1 MFRTKA
7 AATAVAVLACSFAA
21 LGTAQKLPIE
31 NIQLRGDRF
40 HGLSYA
46 EMTPEQRAFLDHT
59 VNSAR
64 AANGN
69 NTTANGPFNVLMRSP
84 EIGDLSQALGNSIRF
99 SSGLS
104 GKVRELAT
112 LMAGRAWSSH
122 YEWYAHA
129 RYAKQEGLPD
139 DVIAAI
145 AGHRTPDLKRMPA
158 DEALAWRVTDEMLY
172 TRQITDATYKEALA
186 ALGERELMSTV
197 IIAAYYEYISMLLN
211 VDRYPLPADA
221 PKGAAN
227 ALTTL
232 GKRELIR
239 KTEGVVTARTP
250 LKNADT
256 DRALDELRAR
266 MSVEQELPAVLR
278 DLARNLVMTHWNDP
292 PTEIERGRVS
302 RELKVAE
309 AFAVE
314 LLNTRGVTDETFM
327 KALATLGERKLVN
340 LIVFMGYANVRC
352 AQKALAGVECS
363 I

>member
-7 AATAVAVLACSFAA
+7 ATTAVAVLACSFAA
-21 LGTAQKLPIE
+21 LASAQKLPIE
-31 NIQLRGDRF
+31 TIQLRGDRF

-46 EMTPEQRAFLDHT
+46 EMAPEQRVFLDHT

-64 AANGN
+64 SVN

-145 AGHRTPDLKRMPA
+145 AGHRAPDFKHMSA
-158 DEALAWRVTDEMLY
+158 DETLAWRVTDEMLY

-186 ALGERELMSTV
+186 ALGERALMSTV
-197 IIAAYYEYISMLLN
+197 VIAAYYEYISMLLN

-221 PKGAAN
+221 PKSAAS
-227 ALTTL
+227 ALTPL
-232 GKRELIR
+232 GKRSLIR
-239 KTEGVVTARTP
+239 KPEGTVTARTP

-256 DRALDELRAR
+256 DHALDELRAR
-266 MSVEQELPAVLR
+266 ISVEQELPAVLR
-278 DLARNLVMTHWNDP
+278 DLARNLVMTHWDDP
-292 PTEIERGRVS
+292 PTEVTRGRVS
-302 RELKVAE
+302 RELKSAE

-314 LLNTRGVTDETFM
+314 LLNTREVSDDTFM
-327 KALATLGERKLVN
+327 KALGALGERKLVN

-352 AQKALAGVECS
+352 AQKALAGSECS

>member
-1 MFRTKA
+1 MFQMKTA
-7 AATAVAVLACSFAA
+7 AAVVVVLACSFAA
-21 LGTAQKLPIE
+21 LATAQKLPIE

-104 GKVRELAT
+104 GKVRELST

-129 RYAKQEGLPD
+129 RYARQEGLPD
-139 DVIAAI
+139 EVIAAI
-145 AGHRTPDLKRMPA
+145 AGHRAPDLKHMPA

-239 KTEGVVTARTP
+239 KTVGTVTARTA
-250 LKNADT
+250 LKNVDT
-256 DRALDELRAR
+256 DHALDELRAR
-266 MSVEQELPAVLR
+266 LSVEQELPAVLR

-292 PTEIERGRVS
+292 PTEITKGRVS

-314 LLNTRGVTDETFM
+314 LLNTREVSDETFM
-327 KALATLGERKLVN
+327 KAIAGLGERKLVN

>member
-1 MFRTKA
+1 
-7 AATAVAVLACSFAA
+7 
-21 LGTAQKLPIE
+21 LPIE

-46 EMTPEQRAFLDHT
+46 EMTPEQRVFLDHT

-64 AANGN
+64 AVN

-104 GKVRELAT
+104 GKIRELAT

-139 DVIAAI
+139 EVIAAI
-145 AGHRTPDLKRMPA
+145 AAHRPPDLKRMPA

-197 IIAAYYEYISMLLN
+197 IIAAYYEYISMVLN

-232 GKRELIR
+232 SPRTLIR
-239 KTEGVVTARTP
+239 KTEGAVTARP
-250 LKNADT
+250 ALKNEDT
-256 DRALDELRAR
+256 DHALDELRAR
-266 MSVEQELPAVLR
+266 ISVEQELPAVLR
-278 DLARNLVMTHWNDP
+278 DIARNLVMTHWNDP
-292 PTEIERGRVS
+292 PVEIQKGRVS
-302 RELKVAE
+302 RELRTAE

-314 LLNTRGVTDETFM
+314 LLNTREVKDDTFA
-327 KALATLGERKLVN
+327 KALASLGERKLVN

>member
-1 MFRTKA
+1 MFGTKA
-7 AATAVAVLACSFAA
+7 ALTAVAVLACAFAPLA
-21 LGTAQKLPIE
+21 LAQKLPIE

-40 HGLSYA
+40 RGLSYA
-46 EMTPEQRAFLDHT
+46 EMTPEQRVFLDHT

-99 SSGLS
+99 SSGLN
-104 GKVRELAT
+104 GRVRELAT

-129 RYAKQEGLPD
+129 RYAKQEKVAD
-139 DVIAAI
+139 DVVAAI
-145 AGHRTPDLKRMPA
+145 AAHRPPDLKRMPA
-158 DEALAWRVTDEMLY
+158 DEAIAWRVTDEMLY

-186 ALGERELMSTV
+186 TLGERELMSTV

-221 PKGAAN
+221 PQGAAK
-227 ALTTL
+227 ALTQL
-232 GKRELIR
+232 SPRSLIR
-239 KTEGVVTARTP
+239 KTEGAVTARTP

-256 DRALDELRAR
+256 DKALDELRTR
-266 MSVEQELPAVLR
+266 ISVEQELPAPLR
-278 DLARNLVMTHWNDP
+278 DIARNLVMTHWNDP
-292 PTEIERGRVS
+292 PTEVQKGRVQ
-302 RELKVAE
+302 RDLKVAE
-309 AFAVE
+309 AFASE
-314 LLNTRGVTDETFM
+314 LLNTREVKDETFA
-327 KALATLGERKLVN
+327 KALAALGERKLVN

-363 I
+363 F

>member
-1 MFRTKA
+1 MIRMKA
-7 AATAVAVLACSFAA
+7 ATTAATLLACAFAPFV
-21 LGTAQKLPIE
+21 LAQKLPIE

-40 HGLSYA
+40 RGLSYA
-46 EMTPEQRAFLDHT
+46 EMNAEQRAFLDHT

-69 NTTANGPFNVLMRSP
+69 NTAANGPFNVLMRSP
-84 EIGDLSQALGNSIRF
+84 AIGDLSQALGNSIRF
-99 SSGLS
+99 SSGLN
-104 GKVRELAT
+104 GRVRELAT

-129 RYAKQEGLPD
+129 RYAKQEGVAD
-139 DVIAAI
+139 EVVAAI
-145 AGHRTPDLKRMPA
+145 AGRRTPDLKRMPA
-158 DEALAWRVTDEMLY
+158 DEAIAWRVTDEMLY
-172 TRQITDATYKEALA
+172 TREITDATYKEALA
-186 ALGERELMSTV
+186 TLGERQLMSTV

-221 PKGAAN
+221 PKGAEK
-227 ALTTL
+227 ALTQASP
-232 GKRELIR
+232 RSLIR
-239 KTEGVVTARTP
+239 KTEGAVTARPP

-256 DRALDELRAR
+256 DRALDELRTR
-266 MSVEQELPAVLR
+266 ISVEQELPAVMR
-278 DLARNLVMTHWNDP
+278 DMARNLVMTHWNEP
-292 PTEIERGRVS
+292 PTEIQKGRVS
-302 RELKVAE
+302 RELKAAE

-314 LLNTRGVTDETFM
+314 LMNTREVKDETFA
-327 KALATLGERKLVN
+327 KALAALGERKLVN

>member
-7 AATAVAVLACSFAA
+7 ATTAVTVLACAFAA
-21 LGTAQKLPIE
+21 LATAQKLPIE

-46 EMTPEQRAFLDHT
+46 EMAPEQRVFLDHT

-64 AANGN
+64 SANN
-69 NTTANGPFNVLMRSP
+69 STANGPFNVLMRSP

-104 GKVRELAT
+104 GRVRELAT

-145 AGHRTPDLKRMPA
+145 AAHRTPDLKRMPA

-197 IIAAYYEYISMLLN
+197 IIAAYYEYISMILN

-227 ALTTL
+227 ALATL
-232 GKRELIR
+232 SPRTLRR
-239 KTEGVVTARTP
+239 KTDGAVTARP
-250 LKNADT
+250 ALKNADT
-256 DRALDELRAR
+256 DHALDELRAR
-266 MSVEQELPAVLR
+266 ISVEQELPAVLR
-278 DLARNLVMTHWNDP
+278 DIARNLVMTHWNDP
-292 PTEIERGRVS
+292 PVEVTRGRVS
-302 RELKVAE
+302 RELRSAE

-314 LLNTRGVTDETFM
+314 LLNKRAVSDELFA
-327 KALATLGERKLVN
+327 KALAALGERKLVN